1 MVAARCRGKR
11 NHNGAEVA
19 RQFVTTIL
27 TQSAAFT
34 KCAARHWM
42 SDNATTTG
50 ASLAFFCAFSL
61 APLLVIVL
69 TLAGWIVGTAAAY
82 SQIGAQL
89 NALFGPS
96 VAKVLLE
103 AIKNSQQVQGIV
115 ATVVSVV
122 SLLIGATTVLSVL
135 QTLLQQIWKSEALAS
150 VGVRGW
156 IRTRFL
162 SLGFILALGFL
173 LLVSLTLS
181 TGLSI
186 LRKHLGEQHSAAVS
200 MLGALDVLL
209 SVCLVALLFAFI
221 FRYLP
226 AKHLPWKA
234 VAIGGFITALLF
246 DVGRWAVGVYLAH
259 STQPTAFGA
268 AASFASLLLW
278 LYYTSLI
285 FLFGAEY
292 TACLGGLRPDP
303 APVRKTPGIETRAR
317 REIP

>member
-1 MVAARCRGKR
+1 MENR
-11 NHNGAEVA
+11 
-19 RQFVTTIL
+19 L
-27 TQSAAFT
+27 TQSVVLA
-34 KCAARHWM
+34 KCAAHNWV

-69 TLAGWIVGTAAAY
+69 TTSGWIVGATTAY

-89 NALFGPS
+89 SALFGPS
-96 VAKVLLE
+96 VAKILLE
-103 AIKNSQQVQGIV
+103 AIRHSQQTQGLV

-122 SLLIGATTVLSVL
+122 TLLIGATTVLSAL
-135 QTLLQQIWKSEALAS
+135 QTLLQQIWKSEALSS
-150 VGVRGW
+150 VGIRGW

-173 LLVSLTLS
+173 LLVSLTIS
-181 TGLSI
+181 TGLSM
-186 LRKHLGEQHSAAVS
+186 LRKHIGEQHSAAVGV
-200 MLGALDVLL
+200 LGVFDVLL
-209 SVCLVALLFAFI
+209 SIFMVALLFAFI

-226 AKHLPWKA
+226 AKRLPWKA
-234 VAIGGFITALLF
+234 VAIGGLVTAALF

-259 STQPTAFGA
+259 STQPSAFGA
-268 AASFASLLLW
+268 AASFATLLLW

-292 TACLGGLRPDP
+292 TACLGGLRQETDT
-303 APVRKTPGIETRAR
+303 APLAAPRDANR
-317 REIP
+317 RPSLAPR